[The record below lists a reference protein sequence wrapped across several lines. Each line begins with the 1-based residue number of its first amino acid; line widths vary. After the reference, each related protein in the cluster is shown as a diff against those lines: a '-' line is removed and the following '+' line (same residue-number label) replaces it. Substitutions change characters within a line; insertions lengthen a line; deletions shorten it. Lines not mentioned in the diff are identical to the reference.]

1 MKEKELLA
9 GGIVRDFRFRNEAAY
24 REYLEKLSYNGQEY
38 EVLQREPGKNG
49 TVLARIVTQHNNA
62 DLIKLWD

>member
-24 REYLEKLSYNGQEY
+24 REYLNELNYSGREY
-38 EVLQREPGKNG
+38 EILQREPGKNG
-49 TVLARIVTQHNNA
+49 TVLARIVTQYNDA
-62 DLIKLWD
+62 ELIKLWD

>member
-9 GGIVRDFRFRNEAAY
+9 GGIVRDFRFCNEAAY
-24 REYLEKLSYNGQEY
+24 REYVEKLSYSGQEY